1 MDYKIVEVVLHMK
14 KKALRKVCV
23 ILLLV
28 SLLISMF
35 TVFPITTVGA
45 SSITVFAQTDGRW
58 GSHQYGYSNTAGTEP
73 ATISSGGCGI
83 LAMVNAVYYLN
94 GSFIEPITLADYSV
108 QYGYRING
116 VGTSL
121 GLYKSFANNRGNTY
135 NIEYV
140 GSTTSYSTLASH
152 LQAGCVAIGSAPG
165 HLMAVVDYNSNTG
178 EFLILDS
185 YRSSNRLT
193 YPDWYTWQ
201 TSSTCQNT
209 YKLNFSS
216 FEILRSSSVP
226 DLEVDASY
234 SKFMPLTAYL
244 STSSTVY
251 PCERNC
257 SSRTGGE
264 IWVTD
269 KCTINEVYTNGW
281 CQVTY
286 PGSGGDKTA
295 YTECSNF
302 MPSKNLSF
310 AQKTAP
316 IRMGAYSRSDLSS
329 NIGTIDAGDSC
340 FLVGVSGNATQAIYP
355 TSYGYKLGWSL
366 SSNWNFIEPDVD
378 ERFNPYCP
386 IHSYPLSSNRINVY
400 NNDFSTWDGIS
411 YIDGATDNC
420 TLNKVYKNGWCE
432 VTYPTAS
439 GSKTKYTQLSNFV
452 NDTSTTPVV
461 YTANTRI
468 ITYIHSDLSSNIGW
482 VDTNDTFFKV
492 CESGN
497 ATQVLYPVDDTYG
510 GGYRLAWIRT
520 SELPVNT
527 FTVTFNA
534 NGGTDAPSN
543 QTKKY
548 NEALTLSEKTP
559 KRTGYSFVGWAT
571 EANSFDVKYASG
583 AKYTNNADVTLFAV
597 WALAKCNVLFDFNGG
612 EGNIQSMVTE
622 YNNTT
627 RIPNDSPSKIFHIY
641 WNSGSE
647 NDEELSSVVE
657 CSFLGWSLS
666 KTSTSPDYKPGDQIR
681 VTDDVILYAVWN
693 NPVVGQLNSPTKEG
707 YRFLGWFS
715 SVSGGNNIT
724 SSTTIYDDT
733 VFYAHWEQVSEQ
745 TDPIEPIDPA
755 SPKFVVSQVK
765 AHADSTVAVD
775 VFIENN
781 PAITSFKLTVNY
793 PSNVLTLTGVEYK
806 DLFSS
811 RATGTNRFES
821 PFTISWFSS
830 GSVDETAN
838 GVLATLTFTVAQN
851 AAEDIYPI
859 TLTYDPDDVFDS
871 NFDNKEFTVVNGEI
885 IVSNSIPG
893 DVNGD
898 RKINM
903 KDIVLLQQYLNGW
916 NVTIDMLVANVNG
929 DTKVNMK
936 DIVLLQQYLNGWDVE
951 LK

>member
-1 MDYKIVEVVLHMK
+1 MR
-14 KKALRKVCV
+14 KKALAIVV
-23 ILLLV
+23 MI
-28 SLLISMF
+28 SLLFSMF
-35 TVFPITTVGA
+35 TVVPIMAAGA
-45 SSITVFAQTDGRW
+45 KSITVFTQTDSRW
-58 GSHQYGYSNTAGTEP
+58 GNHQYGYSNTAGTQV

-94 GSFIEPITLADYSV
+94 GSFIEPVTLADYSV

-121 GLYKSFANNRGNTY
+121 GLYKSFANNRGATY

-140 GSTTSYSTLASH
+140 GSTSSYSTLAFH
-152 LQAGCVAIGSAPG
+152 LQSGCVAVGSAPG
-165 HLMAVVDYNSNTG
+165 HLMAVVDYDSSTG
-178 EFLILDS
+178 KFLILDS
-185 YRSSNRLT
+185 YRSGNRLT

-201 TSSTCQNT
+201 TASTCQNT

-216 FEILRSSSVP
+216 FEILRSSAP
-226 DLEVDASY
+226 DLEVDTSY
-234 SKFMPLTAYL
+234 SKYMPLTAYL

-269 KCTINEVYTNGW
+269 KCSINEVYKNGW

-286 PGSGGDKTA
+286 PGSGRDKTA
-295 YTECSNF
+295 YTELSSF
-302 MPSKNLSF
+302 MPSKNLGF
-310 AQKTAP
+310 AQKSAP
-316 IRMGAYSRSDLSS
+316 TQMGAYSRADLSS

-340 FLVGVSGNATQAIYP
+340 FLVGTSGNATQAIYP
-355 TSYGYKLGWSL
+355 TSNGYKLGWSL
-366 SSNWNFIEPDVD
+366 SSKWNFIEPDVD

-386 IHSYPLSSNRINVY
+386 IHSYPLSSERINVY

-452 NDTSTTPVV
+452 KDTSTTPVV

-468 ITYIHSDLSSNIGW
+468 ITYIRSDLSSNIGW
-482 VDTNDTFFKV
+482 VDTNDVFFKV

-527 FTVTFNA
+527 YTVIFNA

-548 NEALTLSEKTP
+548 NEALILSEKTP
-559 KRTGYSFVGWAT
+559 KRTGYSFIGWAT
-571 EANSFDVKYASG
+571 EANSTDVKYASG
-583 AKYTNNADVTLFAV
+583 AKYTNNADITLFAV
-597 WALAKCNVLFDFNGG
+597 WALAKCNVLFDYNGG
-612 EGNIQSMVTE
+612 DGNIQNIVTE
-622 YNNTT
+622 YNNTIS
-627 RIPNDSPSKIFHIY
+627 IPNGSPSKSFHIY
-641 WNSGSE
+641 WNSGVTT
-647 NDEELSSVVE
+647 DEEQSTVVE
-657 CSFLGWSLS
+657 CSFLGWSTS
-666 KTSTSPDYKPGDQIR
+666 KSASIADYKPGDSLK
-681 VTDDVILYAVWN
+681 VINDGTLYAVWN
-693 NPVVGQLNSPTKEG
+693 NPVIGQLESPTKEG
-707 YRFLGWFS
+707 QEFLGWY
-715 SVSGGNNIT
+715 T
-724 SSTTIYDDT
+724 SAIDGTKVTTSTVINDDI
-733 VFYAHWEQVSEQ
+733 VLYAHWEIQSEPL
-745 TDPIEPIDPA
+745 DPT

-765 AHADSTVAVD
+765 AQADSTITVD
-775 VFIENN
+775 VSIVNN
-781 PAITSFKLTVNY
+781 PSITSFNY
-793 PSNVLTLTGVEYK
+793 QITYPDTLTLVGVEYK

-811 RATGTNRFES
+811 RATGSNKMQS
-821 PFTISWFSS
+821 PFTMSWFSTNS
-830 GSVDETAN
+830 EDESAN
-838 GVLATLTFTVAQN
+838 GIIASMTFKVSTDAQ
-851 AAEDIYPI
+851 DGKHPI
-859 TLTYDPDDVFDS
+859 TLAYDEDNVFDS
-871 NFDNKEFTVVNGEI
+871 SYENKHFDIVNGCVEV
-885 IVSNSIPG
+885 VSSIPG
-893 DVNGD
+893 D
-898 RKINM
+898 I
-903 KDIVLLQQYLNGW
+903 
-916 NVTIDMLVANVNG
+916 NG

-936 DIVLLQQYLNGWDVE
+936 DIVLLQQYLNGWSVSIDETAANVNGDASINMKDIVLLQQYLNGWNVV